1 MTVLVGQIFAAFGA
15 GLLSSLSPC
24 VYPMIPMSVGFL
36 GSQSGPRKKFAVLLF
51 FIGQV
56 FTFTALGMLAVQLG
70 EVFGFSNEL
79 PWVNRIIG
87 LILIAFGIASF
98 LNYMPNFFNRMNDA
112 NKLARLTSRSWIV
125 PLIIGAGSALL
136 ASPCTSP
143 ILGTVLA
150 TLSQAGT
157 FETGIFLMISY
168 SLGMSI
174 LFLALGLGLVAL
186 EKIPRAGQWMNH
198 VHRLSSV
205 LILVAGTY
213 FFVNSIL

>member
-1 MTVLVGQIFAAFGA
+1 MSLMVGQIFAAFGA

-36 GSQSGPRKKFAVLLF
+36 GAQSGPRRNVAVFLF

-56 FTFTALGMLAVQLG
+56 LTFTVLGVVAVKIG

-87 LILIAFGIASF
+87 LVLIMFGIASL
-98 LNYMPNFFNRMNDA
+98 LNYIPGFLNRMNEVNRISRLA
-112 NKLARLTSRSWIV
+112 NTSWIV
-125 PLIIGAGSALL
+125 PLFVGAGSALL

-150 TLSQAGT
+150 TLSHSGT
-157 FETGIFLMISY
+157 FESGVFLMIAY

-174 LFLALGLGLVAL
+174 LFLALGLGFVAL
-186 EKIPRAGQWMNH
+186 EKLPRAGKWMNH
-198 VHRLSSV
+198 IHRLSSV
-205 LILVAGTY
+205 LILIAGTY

>member
-1 MTVLVGQIFAAFGA
+1 MTGLFGQIFAAFGA

-36 GSQSGPRKKFAVLLF
+36 GSQSGPRQKISVLLF

-56 FTFTALGMLAVQLG
+56 LTFTALGVVAVKLG

-87 LILIAFGIASF
+87 LVLIAFGIAS
-98 LNYMPNFFNRMNDA
+98 LMNYMPGFLSRINEMNRFSRLA
-112 NKLARLTSRSWIV
+112 NRSWIV
-125 PLIIGAGSALL
+125 PLLIGAGSALL

-150 TLSQAGT
+150 TLSQTGT
-157 FETGIFLMISY
+157 FQTGILLMISY
-168 SLGMSI
+168 SLGISI

-186 EKIPRAGQWMNH
+186 EKLPRAGIWMSH

-205 LILVAGTY
+205 LILIAGAY
-213 FFVNSIL
+213 FFVSSIL